1 MMPAIKTEVLD
12 ELLSGVSSAEDLS
25 WPLRIMCMSSIPA
38 RVAAANHRLPAAVR
52 ARALSLVRERY
63 GDARRPRA

>member
-1 MMPAIKTEVLD
+1 MPAIKTEVLD
-12 ELLSGVSSAEDLS
+12 ELLSGVSNPAALS

-38 RVAAANHRLPAAVR
+38 RVAAADHRLPAAVR
-52 ARALSLVRERY
+52 ALALSLVRERY